1 MVNIVS
7 VGERIT
13 QLRKEQNISQVQ
25 LAKALEVSR
34 QAVSKWENDQS
45 IPDMVK
51 LIQLADLL
59 KTDTE
64 YLATGRH
71 STIKEPPSIVTVVE
85 KVDNVVERVI
95 EKPVVVE
102 KIVEVEVEKIVE
114 VERVIEKVIEVPRI
128 KKVTRV
134 KYLRN
139 PLEFAVVGIFG
150 FALGILI
157 GLLL

>member
-1 MVNIVS
+1 MSI
-7 VGERIT
+7 GERISE
-13 QLRKEQNISQVQ
+13 LRKAQNISQVQ

-34 QAVSKWENDQS
+34 QAVSKWENGQS

-51 LIQLADLL
+51 MIQLADLL

-71 STIKEPPSIVTVVE
+71 STIKPVPEVVTIVE
-85 KVDNVVERVI
+85 KVDNIVERIV
-95 EKPVVVE
+95 EKP
-102 KIVEVEVEKIVE
+102 VEVEKIVE
-114 VERVIEKVIEVPRI
+114 VERIIEKIVEVPKI

-139 PLEFAVVGIFG
+139 PLEFAAIGVLGLVI
-150 FALGILI
+150 GILI
-157 GLLL
+157 GILL